1 VINTHDTIHDEN
13 HPKWLRQIALK
24 SLAVAKK
31 QEAKKLRAGAAYQ
44 RIDSKTI
51 ILKNNK

>member
-1 VINTHDTIHDEN
+1 MINTHTSIHDEN

-24 SLAVAKK
+24 ALAVAKK
-31 QEAKKLRAGAAYQ
+31 QETKKIRAGATYQ

-51 ILKNNK
+51 ILKNKK